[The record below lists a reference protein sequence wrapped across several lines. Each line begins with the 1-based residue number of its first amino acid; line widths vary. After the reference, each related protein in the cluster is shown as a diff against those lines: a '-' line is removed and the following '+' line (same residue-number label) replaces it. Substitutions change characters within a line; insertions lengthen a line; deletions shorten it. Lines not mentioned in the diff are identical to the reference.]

1 MQLPSVIPIFPLPN
15 VVLFPGVP
23 LPLHIFEPR
32 YRSMVRD
39 AAAGHELIGMVLLR
53 GEWHKDYYERAD
65 VFETGC
71 AGKLINVEALPDGRF
86 NIVLQGT
93 RTFTV
98 TRELTGKTY
107 REVEVSWRATE
118 SGALDPAMRQTLVDR
133 LGDLLQAAPE
143 SSAHRLLRDQSLSD
157 QLLVNFFCYALDI
170 SPLEKQGLLH
180 QKGLTARAE
189 QLRDVVEFRLEERRY
204 GLPRPDSERRH

>member
-1 MQLPSVIPIFPLPN
+1 MQLPNVIPIFPLPN

-39 AAAGHELIGMVLLR
+39 AAAGRELIGMVLLR
-53 GEWHKDYYERAD
+53 GDWHKDYCERAD

-71 AGKLINVEALPDGRF
+71 AGKLINTEALPDGRF
-86 NIVLQGT
+86 NIVLQGI

-98 TRELTGKTY
+98 TRELTGKDY
-107 REVEVSWRATE
+107 REVEVSWRAPE
-118 SGALDPAMRQTLVDR
+118 SGSLDATMRQILVDR
-133 LGDLLQAAPE
+133 LGDLLQATPE
-143 SSAHRLLRDQSLSD
+143 SSAHRLLRDRSLSD

-180 QKGLTARAE
+180 QQGLQARAE
-189 QLRDVVEFRLEERRY
+189 QLREVVEFRLEERRY
-204 GLPRPDSERRH
+204 GLPRSDSERRH